1 MADNSASCCHACRKP
16 SCLSCRCLQLMYCC
30 TKHWSPKYSM
40 FATVST
46 ISCAT
51 SICLSPY
58 QHLYACLTQGAVQQV
73 VVAPHIY
80 PPSISKATQAYD
92 GDALFSRLS
101 KSFGTLNKQGY
112 CLSSGNCHQFAIAIG
127 ETGTAFTNALDTPA
141 MADFAN
147 YLTNTGLWPV
157 LSVLMHCLLHT
168 C

>member
-1 MADNSASCCHACRKP
+1 M
-16 SCLSCRCLQLMYCC
+16 
-30 TKHWSPKYSM
+30 
-40 FATVST
+40 
-46 ISCAT
+46 
-51 SICLSPY
+51 
-58 QHLYACLTQGAVQQV
+58 QQV

-141 MADFAN
+141 MADFAS
-147 YLTNTGLWPV
+147 YLTNTGLC
-157 LSVLMHCLLHT
+157 LTLLALMYHMVPTCQQLQEAFFYHMRLLRQLQNAV
-168 C
+168 